1 MNYSLIEDN
10 KGIISFMLFL
20 QVKQTLHTPKALG
33 SFEEIINRYE
43 VIFGPYLV
51 RLQENMDQKKQ
62 RIWALFA
69 QRNINIASIILQ

>member
-20 QVKQTLHTPKALG
+20 QVKQTLHTPKVLG

-62 RIWALFA
+62 RIWTL
-69 QRNINIASIILQ
+69 LT

>member
-51 RLQENMDQKKQ
+51 RLQENMGQKKQ
-62 RIWALFA
+62 RIWTL
-69 QRNINIASIILQ
+69 LT